1 MRVITAVEKIK
12 RNDGLMIFLAG
23 GITNCPWWQNE
34 IIEMLKGCVGTIL
47 NPRRKD
53 FPIGDPNASLEQ
65 ITWEFNALEKADIFS
80 MWFSNA
86 ESDQPIC
93 MYELGRH
100 IALREDKMG
109 TVVIGVEPG
118 YRREQDVY
126 IQIGLIDKRFQVVSN
141 LNDYAQKIIETYR
154 RVEGGRKG

>member
-1 MRVITAVEKIK
+1 MKIISAPDK
-12 RNDGLMIFLAG
+12 LQYDGFSIFLAG
-23 GITNCPWWQNE
+23 GITNCPWWQDE
-34 IIEMLKGCVGTIL
+34 VIKLLEPYQGIIL

-53 FPIGDPNASLEQ
+53 FPISDPNAAQEQ
-65 ITWEFNALEKADIFS
+65 ITWEFNSIERADIFS

-126 IQIGLIDKRFQVVSN
+126 IQIGLIDKRFKIISN
-141 LNDYAQKIIETYR
+141 LNDYAQTIIEIYR
-154 RVEGGRKG
+154 RVESGRKG

>member
-109 TVVIGVEPG
+109 AVVIGVEPG

>member
-1 MRVITAVEKIK
+1 MKIISAPDK
-12 RNDGLMIFLAG
+12 LQYDGFSIFLAG
-23 GITNCPWWQNE
+23 GITNCPWWQDE
-34 IIEMLKGCVGTIL
+34 VIEMLEPYVGTIL

-65 ITWEFNALEKADIFS
+65 ITWEFNALGKADIFS

-100 IALREDKMG
+100 IALRENEMG

-126 IQIGLIDKRFQVVSN
+126 IQIGLIDKRFKIISN
-141 LNDYAQKIIETYR
+141 LNDYAQTIIEIYR
-154 RVEGGRKG
+154 RVESGRKG